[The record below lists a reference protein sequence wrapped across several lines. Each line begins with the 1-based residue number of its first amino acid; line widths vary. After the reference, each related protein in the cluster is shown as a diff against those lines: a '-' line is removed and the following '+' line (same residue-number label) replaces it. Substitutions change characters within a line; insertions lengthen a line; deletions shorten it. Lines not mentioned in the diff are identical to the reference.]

1 MSIFNREKPI
11 VNPIKER
18 QPKKPIIW
26 VLDIAVIVIAVIGI
40 YLIVKPMYVHW
51 QQDRLS
57 KQLQEAF
64 EEGEGTITFNAD
76 DWVVPG
82 EEIETFGD
90 DNGYNFDET
99 EDLGETEQSETE
111 PFEPEPEVITVK
123 AIGRMKIDKINV
135 DMPIAEGSTKYNLR
149 VAIGH
154 YSYSTPVGEPGLSIY
169 LGHRMYDYG
178 RHFNRLG
185 EVVTG
190 DKVVI
195 ENKSQRLTYEVDRI
209 SIIEPRELPEYF
221 NEPTEGDSRI
231 LLVTCHPV
239 RVASHR
245 LLVHGKLISTENIA

>member
-11 VNPIKER
+11 ENPIKER
-18 QPKKPIIW
+18 KPKKPIIW
-26 VLDIAVIVIAVIGI
+26 FLDILVIIIAVVGI

-57 KQLQEAF
+57 SKLQENF
-64 EEGEGTITFNAD
+64 DDGDGTITFQAD
-76 DWVVPG
+76 QWVVPG
-82 EEIETFGD
+82 EDLEYFE
-90 DNGYNFDET
+90 DNDGYDIPPAES
-99 EDLGETEQSETE
+99 DIAE
-111 PFEPEPEVITVK
+111 PEPEPEVITVK
-123 AIGRMKIDKINV
+123 AIGKIKIDKIGV
-135 DMPIAEGSTKYNLR
+135 DMPVAEGSTKYNLR

-154 YSYSTPVGEPGLSIY
+154 YSYSASPGEPGLSIY

-190 DKVVI
+190 DIVVI
-195 ENKSQRLTYEVDRI
+195 ETKEARFTYEVDRI
-209 SIIEPRELPEYF
+209 SIIDPQELPAYF
-221 NEPTEGDSRI
+221 NEQTDGENRL

-245 LLVHGKLISTENIA
+245 LLVHGKLISTEPLA

>member
-1 MSIFNREKPI
+1 MSIFNREKPL

-26 VLDIAVIVIAVIGI
+26 FLDILVIIIAAIGI

-57 KQLQEAF
+57 TKLQENF
-64 EEGEGTITFNAD
+64 EQGDGTITFKAD
-76 DWVVPG
+76 QWEVPG
-82 EEIETFGD
+82 EDLEYFE
-90 DNGYNFDET
+90 DNDGYDIQPSGS
-99 EDLGETEQSETE
+99 DIVETE
-111 PFEPEPEVITVK
+111 PESEPEPEPEVITVQ
-123 AIGRMKIDKINV
+123 AIGKIKIEKIGV

-154 YSYSTPVGEPGLSIY
+154 YSYSAAAGDPGLSIY

-185 EVVTG
+185 EIISG
-190 DKVVI
+190 DQVVI
-195 ENKSQRLTYEVDRI
+195 ESKDTRYTYEVDGI
-209 SIIEPRELPEYF
+209 SIIDPQELPVYF
-221 NEPTEGDSRI
+221 NEQTNGENRI

-245 LLVHGKLISTENIA
+245 LLVHGKLINTEPLS

>member
-11 VNPIKER
+11 ANPIKER
-18 QPKKPIIW
+18 QPKKPIVW
-26 VLDIAVIVIAVIGI
+26 FLDILVIVIAVIGI

-57 KQLQEAF
+57 TKLQENF
-64 EEGEGTITFNAD
+64 EEGDGTITFKAD
-76 DWVVPG
+76 QWVVPG
-82 EEIETFGD
+82 EDLEYFEEND
-90 DNGYNFDET
+90 GYDIPPASTDEVI
-99 EDLGETEQSETE
+99 
-111 PFEPEPEVITVK
+111 EPEPEPEIITVQ
-123 AIGRMKIDKINV
+123 AIGKIKIDKISV

-154 YSYSTPVGEPGLSIY
+154 YSYSAAPGEPGLSIY

-185 EVVTG
+185 EIVSG
-190 DKVVI
+190 DIVVI
-195 ENKSQRLTYEVDRI
+195 ESKQARYTYEVDGI
-209 SIIEPRELPEYF
+209 SIIDPQEIPAYF
-221 NEPTEGDSRI
+221 NEQTNGENRL

-245 LLVHGKLISTENIA
+245 LLVHGKLINTEPLS

>member
-11 VNPIKER
+11 ANPIKER

-26 VLDIAVIVIAVIGI
+26 FLDILVIVIAVIGI

-57 KQLQEAF
+57 TKLQENF
-64 EEGEGTITFNAD
+64 EEGDGTITFKAD
-76 DWVVPG
+76 QWVVPG
-82 EEIETFGD
+82 EDLEYFEEND
-90 DNGYNFDET
+90 GYDIPPASTDEVT
-99 EDLGETEQSETE
+99 
-111 PFEPEPEVITVK
+111 EPEPEPEIITVQ
-123 AIGRMKIDKINV
+123 AIGKIKIDKISV

-154 YSYSTPVGEPGLSIY
+154 YSYSAAPGEPGLSIY

-185 EVVTG
+185 EIVSG
-190 DKVVI
+190 DIVVI
-195 ENKSQRLTYEVDRI
+195 ESKQARYTYEVDGI
-209 SIIEPRELPEYF
+209 SIIDPQEIPAYF
-221 NEPTEGDSRI
+221 NEQTNGENRL

-245 LLVHGKLISTENIA
+245 LLVHGKLINTEPLS

>member
-11 VNPIKER
+11 ANPIKER

-26 VLDIAVIVIAVIGI
+26 FLDILVIVIAVIGI

-57 KQLQEAF
+57 TKLQENF
-64 EEGEGTITFNAD
+64 EEGDGTITFKAD
-76 DWVVPG
+76 QWVVPG
-82 EEIETFGD
+82 EDLEYFEEND
-90 DNGYNFDET
+90 GYDIPPTSTDEV
-99 EDLGETEQSETE
+99 TE
-111 PFEPEPEVITVK
+111 PEPEPEVITVQ
-123 AIGRMKIDKINV
+123 AIGKMKIDKINV

-154 YSYSTPVGEPGLSIY
+154 YSYSSAPGEPGLSIY

-185 EVVTG
+185 EIVSG
-190 DKVVI
+190 DIVVI
-195 ENKSQRLTYEVDRI
+195 ESKQARYTYEVDGI
-209 SIIEPRELPEYF
+209 SIIDPQEIPAYF
-221 NEPTEGDSRI
+221 NEQTNGENRL

-245 LLVHGKLISTENIA
+245 LLVHGKLINTEPLS

>member
-18 QPKKPIIW
+18 RPKKPIVW
-26 VLDIAVIVIAVIGI
+26 FLDILVIVIAVIGI

-57 KQLQEAF
+57 TKLQENF
-64 EEGEGTITFNAD
+64 EEGDGTITFQAD
-76 DWVVPG
+76 QWVVPG
-82 EEIETFGD
+82 EDLEYFEEND
-90 DNGYNFDET
+90 GYDVPPSESDTLET
-99 EDLGETEQSETE
+99 ETVDST
-111 PFEPEPEVITVK
+111 EPEPEVITVK
-123 AIGRMKIDKINV
+123 AIGKIKIDKIGV

-154 YSYSTPVGEPGLSIY
+154 YSYSAPAGEPGLSIY

-185 EVVTG
+185 EIVSG
-190 DKVVI
+190 DIVVI
-195 ENKSQRLTYEVDRI
+195 ETKEARFTYEVDGI
-209 SIIEPRELPEYF
+209 SIIDPQEIPAYF
-221 NEPTEGDSRI
+221 NEQTNGENRL

-245 LLVHGKLISTENIA
+245 LLVHGKLISTEPLA